1 MFAPTL
7 GDITLLLSRWQFATT
22 TIYHFLFVPVT
33 IGLAFVVAI
42 LQTAAYKSDDRR
54 YETLVSFFGKLF
66 LINFAIGVVTGIVQE
81 FQFGMNWAPY
91 SAFVGN
97 IFGAPLA
104 IEGLLAFFME
114 STFLGIWIFGK
125 GRVSKRIHLFSIW
138 MVSLGT
144 TLSAA
149 FILAANS
156 WMQHPV
162 GYRIDK
168 VTHQAVM
175 TNFWAIL
182 TNQDFIVTLFH
193 TLLASL
199 LTAGALVLGIAFYQM
214 RHETNKSLFGL
225 AARIA
230 VILIFASSV
239 AMALDGHIEGQT
251 MVQTQP
257 MKMAAG
263 EALYHTE
270 RGAPESLLTIGNLQ
284 GKPIFTIGLPH
295 VLSLLATGEWNG
307 KVQGIDQLQ
316 KEAVAKYGPG
326 SYVPIVWLDYWTFR
340 IMAGLGVVLL
350 GLGAWGIWL
359 MYRKRLEDSRW
370 FRRAAMWSIPLP
382 FVANTA
388 GWIFTETGRQPWVVY
403 GLLKTS
409 QGVSHLSAVAVGTT
423 LIGFTLLYGVLAVV
437 DISLMVHY
445 GREAL
450 SADEST
456 SSEHELDS
464 LVY

>member
-1 MFAPTL
+1 MPVPIF

-33 IGLAFVVAI
+33 IGLAFIVAI
-42 LQTAAYKSDDRR
+42 LQTAAYKTGDPR
-54 YETLVSFFGKLF
+54 YEKLISFFGKLF

-125 GRVSKRIHLFSIW
+125 NRVSKRIHLLSIW

-144 TLSAA
+144 MLSAA

-162 GYRIDK
+162 GYRIDR

-175 TNFWAIL
+175 TSFWAIL
-182 TNQDFIVTLFH
+182 TNQVFVVTLFH

-199 LTAGALVLGIAFYQM
+199 LTAGALVLGISFYQM
-214 RHETNKSLFGL
+214 RHESQRSLFGV

-239 AMALDGHIEGQT
+239 AMALDGHIQGQT

-263 EALYHTE
+263 A
-270 RGAPESLLTIGNLQ
+270 Q
-284 GKPIFTIGLPH
+284 
-295 VLSLLATGEWNG
+295 
-307 KVQGIDQLQ
+307 IDR
-316 KEAVAKYGPG
+316 K
-326 SYVPIVWLDYWTFR
+326 S
-340 IMAGLGVVLL
+340 VV
-350 GLGAWGIWL
+350 
-359 MYRKRLEDSRW
+359 
-370 FRRAAMWSIPLP
+370 
-382 FVANTA
+382 
-388 GWIFTETGRQPWVVY
+388 
-403 GLLKTS
+403 
-409 QGVSHLSAVAVGTT
+409 
-423 LIGFTLLYGVLAVV
+423 
-437 DISLMVHY
+437 
-445 GREAL
+445 
-450 SADEST
+450 
-456 SSEHELDS
+456 
-464 LVY
+464 